1 MSESAVMALTR
12 NIKGS
17 QLNASCSD
25 FIIIIRLSMTLQRG
39 NAVSVHNTMVTEKIA
54 VATIILYVEPS
65 FPACGFVLVGLKIII
80 IIIIMGR
87 CPLDVAPI
95 FFVTLGL

>member
-1 MSESAVMALTR
+1 MNFKLDTESALSKLRRIKIRMSESAVMALTR

-54 VATIILYVEPS
+54 VATIILYV
-65 FPACGFVLVGLKIII
+65 
-80 IIIIMGR
+80 
-87 CPLDVAPI
+87 
-95 FFVTLGL
+95 